1 MDPRSGLGFS
11 VMSSRLWEFL
21 EYFKVSIECRRQE
34 QFDGWERVSP
44 LLSGVVVH
52 ACDPH
57 GGGAEQPSSVCVCV
71 CQRALHA
78 LLRCTAVFMCN
89 SVSRG

>member
-21 EYFKVSIECRRQE
+21 EYFKASIECRRQE

-52 ACDPH
+52 ACDPY

-71 CQRALHA
+71 RVSASTACISALHS
-78 LLRCTAVFMCN
+78 CIHV
-89 SVSRG
+89 